1 MRKVLGALLA
11 GLLVCGS
18 TLDYADAAQQ
28 TSAPAT
34 ATEAKT
40 FLGDWTLAL
49 EGPNGPGSFDLSV
62 KEEDDK
68 VVGEIA
74 TATMDTQKIT
84 DVARTAKG
92 LTLSYWFTYD
102 GNPVD
107 AVVSLTP
114 ADDGKVFARIDFAG
128 GAYTMTGQAT
138 RKDKA
143 AAPR

>member
-1 MRKVLGALLA
+1 MRKVLCVLVAA
-11 GLLVCGS
+11 VLVCGAEF
-18 TLDYADAAQQ
+18 TLAATQ
-28 TSAPAT
+28 TGVPAT
-34 ATEAKT
+34 AAEAKS
-40 FLGDWTLAL
+40 FLGEWTLAL
-49 EGPNGPGSFDLSV
+49 EGPNGPGTFDLSV
-62 KEEDDK
+62 KEEDEK

-74 TATMDTQKIT
+74 TATMETQKIT
-84 DVARTAKG
+84 DISRTPKG

-114 ADDGKVFARIDFAG
+114 AEDGQVAARIDFAG

-138 RKDKA
+138 PKDKA